1 MAGLAAATCDA
12 SFRCNGW
19 VAVSPGVSPAGAPAS
34 TYAAQTTSVSGSRS
48 GGSLFALCVRP
59 TGPNPTRT
67 RNHHS
72 MAHLEIARRN
82 APTAD
87 PGRNLLLPKG
97 SWVASNN
104 AVSLMLRATRN
115 GDFNSLQTLPGNFQ
129 QLTESLCKLSLAHQT
144 CHPGPQRAAPGPPA
158 PGPRRQALGGR
169 AVPACPQRIAFF
181 MPKRLNPTDFDGF

>member
-82 APTAD
+82 P
-87 PGRNLLLPKG
+87 RNLLLPKG

-104 AVSLMLRATRN
+104 
-115 GDFNSLQTLPGNFQ
+115 DFNKLTDTPAILNSLQN
-129 QLTESLCKLSLAHQT
+129 LCKLSLAHQT
-144 CHPGPQRAAPGPPA
+144 PNVPPGPKAGGARSTGARAAAPGARGACGARLPA
-158 PGPRRQALGGR
+158 AHCVFH
-169 AVPACPQRIAFF
+169 AKT
-181 MPKRLNPTDFDGF
+181 PKSN

>member
-129 QLTESLCKLSLAHQT
+129 QLTKTRSLRILYSTETPEPYKNQRGQPTTSHSGTESTRVNTESVVVHHAE
-144 CHPGPQRAAPGPPA
+144 
-158 PGPRRQALGGR
+158 GGQ
-169 AVPACPQRIAFF
+169 VCLIS
-181 MPKRLNPTDFDGF
+181 G